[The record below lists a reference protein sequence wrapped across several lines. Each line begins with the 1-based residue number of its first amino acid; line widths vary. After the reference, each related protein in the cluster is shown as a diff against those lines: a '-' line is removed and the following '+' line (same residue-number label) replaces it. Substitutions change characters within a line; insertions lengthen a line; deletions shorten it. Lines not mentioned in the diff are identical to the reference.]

1 MSVFGLKE
9 DKTMNTVEIN
19 RRFNAMYNHM
29 SGIYREVI
37 KKYSMSECQFWILYA
52 LSSEGRPLNQKEL
65 QSYLIAP
72 KQTIHSAIHRMLDE
86 GYILLKETSGKRKFF
101 ELTEK
106 GTQLASVS
114 VSKVLEMEFT
124 VLNEFTPEERNTLLS
139 LSEKYIR
146 LFEKEAL

>member
-1 MSVFGLKE
+1 MGPNL
-9 DKTMNTVEIN
+9 
-19 RRFNAMYNHM
+19 
-29 SGIYREVI
+29 
-37 KKYSMSECQFWILYA
+37 
-52 LSSEGRPLNQKEL
+52 
-65 QSYLIAP
+65 
-72 KQTIHSAIHRMLDE
+72 E